1 MFLNQRS
8 ELSSYN
14 IGDFS
19 YAGPD
24 FQVLTWGEGTT
35 LHIGKFCSIANE
47 VKIFLGGEHRTDWV
61 TTYPFNQIFKEAA
74 HIKGHPKSKGDV
86 HIGHDVWI
94 GYGAT
99 IMSGVCIGNGAVIGA
114 NSVITKD
121 VPPYAIAAG
130 NPQQLMKYRF
140 SSEIIEKLQLLE
152 WWNLEFSIIQS
163 IFHLLQ
169 SHDIERCIT
178 VIEDIKKKG

>member
-35 LHIGKFCSIANE
+35 LNIGKFCSIANE

-94 GYGAT
+94 GNGAT

-121 VPPYAIAAG
+121 VSPYAIAAG

-140 SSEIIEKLQLLE
+140 SSKTIEKLQLLE
-152 WWNLEFSIIQS
+152 WWNLEFTVIQS

-169 SHDIERCIT
+169 SNDIEHCIK

>member
-1 MFLNQRS
+1 MGGRNDI
-8 ELSSYN
+8 N
-14 IGDFS
+14 
-19 YAGPD
+19 
-24 FQVLTWGEGTT
+24 
-35 LHIGKFCSIANE
+35 IGKFCSIANE

-61 TTYPFNQIFKEAA
+61 TTYPFNQIFKEAS

-121 VPPYAIAAG
+121 VPPYAIVAG

-140 SSEIIEKLQLLE
+140 SSNIIEQLQSLE
-152 WWNLEFSIIQS
+152 WWNLKFSSIQS

-169 SHDIERCIT
+169 SNDIETCINA
-178 VIEDIKKKG
+178 IEETKKKG

>member
-8 ELSSYN
+8 ELTSYD

-24 FQVLTWGEGTT
+24 FQVLSWGEGAT
-35 LHIGKFCSIANE
+35 LKIGKFCSIANE

-74 HIKGHPKSKGDV
+74 HIRGHPKSKGDV
-86 HIGHDVWI
+86 QIGHDVWI

-99 IMSGVCIGNGAVIGA
+99 IMSGVSIGNGAVIGA

-121 VPPYAIAAG
+121 VPPYAIVAG

-140 SSEIIEKLQLLE
+140 SHDKIEKLQTLK
-152 WWNLEFSIIQS
+152 WWDLEFSSLQS

-169 SHDIERCIT
+169 SNDIETCINT
-178 VIEDIKKKG
+178 IEEIKKKG

>member
-8 ELSSYN
+8 DLSSYE

-35 LHIGKFCSIANE
+35 LKIGTFCSIANE
-47 VKIFLGGEHRTDWV
+47 VKVFLGGEHRTDWT
-61 TTYPFNQIFKEAA
+61 TTYPFNQIFKEAT

-86 HIGHDVWI
+86 QIGHDVWI
-94 GYGAT
+94 GYGAS
-99 IMSGVCIGNGAVIGA
+99 IMSGVSIGNGAVIGA

-121 VPPYAIAAG
+121 VPPYAIVAG
-130 NPQQLMKYRF
+130 NPQRLMKYRF
-140 SSEIIEKLQLLE
+140 SHDIIEKLQSLK
-152 WWNLEFSIIQS
+152 WWELDFSQIQA
-163 IFHLLQ
+163 IVHLLQ
-169 SHDIERCIT
+169 SNDIEACLQA
-178 VIEDIKKKG
+178 IEDIKKKG

>member
-8 ELSSYN
+8 ELNSYN

-35 LHIGKFCSIANE
+35 LNIGKFCSIANE

-86 HIGHDVWI
+86 QIGHDVWI

-114 NSVITKD
+114 NSVITKN

-140 SSEIIEKLQLLE
+140 SSETIEKLQLLE
-152 WWNLEFSIIQS
+152 WWNLEFTVIQS

-169 SHDIERCIT
+169 SDDIEQCIK